1 MKPLQALTF
10 RLLIA
15 AVVSGIAGS
24 SGVIAQEISDSTIE
38 IIRSKI
44 MGKQNK
50 FSYHAYVDTYYI
62 GTINSAGDTSDI
74 IPFSVNSPVRDQI
87 RLNLAALEFVYNTD
101 NIRGKVAIQ
110 YGDAPN
116 LLASPSSEWLNNIR
130 QANFGV
136 RIVKNLWLDCGYMI
150 TVVGYESA
158 WAALNQISYLTVGG
172 YFEPGNV
179 LGVKLSYQFSDKFSG
194 GVMVG
199 NPYSLAYSH
208 DSHLAGFVFFTYQP
222 TRALSVNYNNFF
234 GNQAPAGSGMS
245 QNVLYNN
252 LYLTWNPGNHFE
264 FVGELDFAGRTN
276 SGKPPDTTK
285 TATMLSGFL
294 QAGYRFNDHFSVTT
308 RYEHYNDPE
317 GFFSGVNSLTNRGL
331 RTNGFSCSV
340 EYKPVQIC
348 YFRLS
353 YRYLGAYP
361 GSKVFS
367 SNTSDQMQAIYLSA
381 GVGF

>member
-1 MKPLQALTF
+1 MKPFQAHPF
-10 RLLIA
+10 RLLA
-15 AVVSGIAGS
+15 AVMLFAIIQGGMVT
-24 SGVIAQEISDSTIE
+24 AQEISDSTIE

-74 IPFSVNSPVRDQI
+74 IPFSANSPVRDQI

-116 LLASPSSEWLNNIR
+116 LLASPSSQWVNNIR

-136 RIVKNLWLDCGYMI
+136 RIVKNLWLDVGYMI

-158 WAALNQISYLTVGG
+158 WAVLNQISYLTVGG

-179 LGVKLSYQFSDKFSG
+179 LGAKLSIQFSDKFSG
-194 GVMVG
+194 GIMIG

-208 DSHLAGFVFFTYQP
+208 DSHLAGFIFFTYQP
-222 TRALSVNYNNFF
+222 TRSLSVNYNNFF
-234 GNQAPAGSGMS
+234 GNQAPEGLGMS

-252 LYLTWNPGNHFE
+252 LYVTWNPGSHFA

-276 SGKPPDTTK
+276 SGKPPDSTK

-294 QAGYRFNDHFSVTT
+294 QAGYSFNDHFSITT
-308 RYEHYNDPE
+308 RYEYFNDPE
-317 GFFSGVNSLTNRGL
+317 GFLSGVNSLTNRGL
-331 RTNGFSCSV
+331 GTNGFSFSA
-340 EYKPVQIC
+340 EYKPVNIC

-353 YRYLGAYP
+353 YRYLGADP
-361 GSKVFS
+361 GSKAFY
-367 SNTSDQMQAIYLSA
+367 SNTSDRMQAIYVSA
-381 GVGF
+381 GIGF